1 MITRVA
7 LALSLM
13 IGAPCAAA
21 AVGTT
26 AAARVPDA
34 FLTFE
39 KGDLV
44 AVDWVERTGSR
55 LHTRSILTQS
65 MVIDATI
72 ELRGDGTAIRDSV
85 VVTVPGREPGRT
97 TVREMGEGAVYW
109 SDMIPSSVEQA
120 VLRARILG
128 GDSVRVRAANLYH
141 DTRGDV
147 EVVRVDATD
156 WIVRYN
162 HKRYEVLTDESGS
175 MLSATLPEFGVT
187 IERRSNFRP
196 EEYPLWPPYAAAP
209 DGAYRAREVRIHAPQ
224 GHVLAGTLTTPLGR
238 GPFPASVLITG
249 LSPSNRNNGDPPWMP
264 LRDMADALS
273 RRGIAVLRVDDRGV
287 EESTGDRASSTTFDE
302 ANDVETE
309 VLYLRSLPE
318 IDGTRIA
325 LAGYSEGGLVAPM
338 VAARDSAL
346 AAIVTMAGPG
356 VPGLEVGRYQVEAAV
371 AADSTIPV
379 ARREAEIQKQLTE
392 GLTRREQTYLTM
404 DPLVYA
410 RAVRCPALIVQG
422 GADLHVP
429 LRSAERLAAAM
440 RAGGNAD
447 VTVRIFPGVSHS
459 LLPDPVGLN
468 SGWPTL
474 PGFRT
479 SPEVLRTV
487 AEWTA
492 AKLSAG
498 PRASTRRKRER
509 SPKWRTK

>member
-1 MITRVA
+1 
-7 LALSLM
+7 
-13 IGAPCAAA
+13 
-21 AVGTT
+21 
-26 AAARVPDA
+26 
-34 FLTFE
+34 
-39 KGDLV
+39 
-44 AVDWVERTGSR
+44 
-55 LHTRSILTQS
+55 
-65 MVIDATI
+65 
-72 ELRGDGTAIRDSV
+72 
-85 VVTVPGREPGRT
+85 
-97 TVREMGEGAVYW
+97 
-109 SDMIPSSVEQA
+109 
-120 VLRARILG
+120 
-128 GDSVRVRAANLYH
+128 
-141 DTRGDV
+141 V